1 MSVDVQVAQTIDR
14 PVDTVAGYAADPS
27 NVPNWYRRI
36 RTVDWTTDPPVA
48 VGSRIAFEAHF
59 MGKRLVYTYEVVEF
73 VPGAALTMTTAEGP
87 FPMTT
92 EYRWSPVDIDRTRM
106 TLRNFGE
113 PTGFSRLTAPIMAF
127 AMRRAMKQDLRRL
140 ATVLE
145 HTDTAG
151 T

>member
-1 MSVDVQVAQTIDR
+1 MQVAQTIDR

-36 RTVDWTTDPPVA
+36 ETVIWKTTPPVA
-48 VGSRIAFEAHF
+48 IGSRIAFEARF
-59 MGKRLVYTYEVVEF
+59 IGKRLAYTYEVVEY

-92 EYRWSPVDIDRTRM
+92 EYRWSPVEGNRTRM

-113 PTGFSRLTAPIMAF
+113 PTGFSKVAAPLIAF
-127 AMRRAMKQDLRRL
+127 AMRRAMRQDLRRL
-140 ATVLE
+140 ATLLE
-145 HTDTAG
+145 SR
-151 T
+151 

>member
-1 MSVDVQVAQTIDR
+1 MQVTQTIDR

-36 RTVDWTTDPPVA
+36 ETVIWKTTPPVA
-48 VGSRIAFEAHF
+48 IGSRIAFEARF
-59 MGKRLVYTYEVVEF
+59 IGKRLAYTYEVVEY

-92 EYRWSPVDIDRTRM
+92 EYRWSPVEGNRTRM

-113 PTGFSRLTAPIMAF
+113 PTGFSKVAAPLIAF
-127 AMRRAMKQDLRRL
+127 AMRRAMRQDLRRL
-140 ATVLE
+140 ATLLE
-145 HTDTAG
+145 SR
-151 T
+151 